1 MYVMKNFLK
10 KLIVPACVLLA
21 AGCTKSDPAKDAA
34 TAFLEALKAGDYEK
48 ILESA
53 DSSLYKDFEETFD
66 VDHLLEHY
74 HDDDLRDS
82 FISFRSSV
90 ISAQCTAYEITES
103 TDEEDTVTYTAE
115 ITQLDTEEAEKN
127 YSFDTF
133 MSEHAAEA
141 AEADALSEEEADSI
155 RMKLVMDYGKAVLE
169 NAKSQELT
177 KKITGTVTVHKE
189 NDTWKVTGFKTAE

>member
-1 MYVMKNFLK
+1 MKKYLT

-34 TAFLEALKAGDYEK
+34 IVFLDALKAGDYEK
-48 ILESA
+48 ILETA

-74 HDDDLRDS
+74 HDDDLRES

-90 ISAQCTAYEITES
+90 ISAQCTAYEITDS
-103 TDEEDTVTYTAE
+103 TDEEDTVTYTVE
-115 ITQLDTEEAEKN
+115 ITQLDTEEAEKK
-127 YSFDTF
+127 YTFDAY
-133 MSEHAAEA
+133 MSEHAEEA
-141 AEADALSEEEADSI
+141 AEADALSEEEADPI
-155 RMKLVMDYGKAVLE
+155 RMRLVMDYGKAVLE

-189 NDTWKVTGFKTAE
+189 NDTWTVTEFTTAE

>member
-1 MYVMKNFLK
+1 MKKYLK

-34 TAFLEALKAGDYEK
+34 AAFLDALKSGDYEK
-48 ILESA
+48 ILETA

-74 HDDDLRDS
+74 HDDDLRES

-90 ISAQCTAYEITES
+90 ISAQCTAYEITDS
-103 TDEEDTVTYTAE
+103 TDEEDTVTYTVE
-115 ITQLDTEEAEKN
+115 ITQLDTKEAEKK
-127 YSFDTF
+127 YTFDAY
-133 MSEHAAEA
+133 MSEHAEEA
-141 AEADALSEEEADSI
+141 AEADALSEEEADPI
-155 RMKLVMDYGKAVLE
+155 RMRLVMDYGKAVLE

-189 NDTWKVTGFKTAE
+189 NDTWTVTEFTTAE